1 MNNEDESWWK
11 ETIKDIT
18 PLKKI
23 SRDTF
28 IPQKELKITPKIT
41 ANTVYSGDKLGNLQF
56 GNTDNID
63 ANTAKKFRK
72 GEFRVEA
79 ELDLHGCTEN
89 KAFDK
94 VINFVKNSYLKQYRC
109 VAIITGKGLHVTEES
124 DIFSTRGVLK
134 DRVPQWLNLPEI
146 RPLILSI
153 NHPAPKDGGSGVIQ
167 ILLRR
172 HRG

>member
-1 MNNEDESWWK
+1 MNNDDESWWK
-11 ETIKDIT
+11 EAVKDIV
-18 PLKKI
+18 PLKKTDRET
-23 SRDTF
+23 SK
-28 IPQKELKITPKIT
+28 PKKELKVTPKIT
-41 ANTVYSGDKLGNLQF
+41 ANTVYSGSKLDDLQF

-72 GEFRVEA
+72 GEFRIEA

-89 KAFDK
+89 NAFDK

-109 VAIITGKGLHVTEES
+109 IAIITGKGLHVTEES
-124 DIFSTRGVLK
+124 DIFCTRGVLK
-134 DRVPQWLNLPEI
+134 DRVPQWLNFPEV

-153 NHPAPKDGGSGVIQ
+153 THPAPKDGGSGVIQ

-172 HRG
+172 HRN